1 LSARVELAFHD
12 AEHDDRKKLWTK
24 RD

>member
-12 AEHDDRKKLWTK
+12 AEHDDRKKLWAK